1 MAGYTRQDEGNISN
15 GNIIDATD
23 LNAEFD
29 KLQTAFASS
38 GGHTHDGSSDG
49 GARIEEVGPNG
60 EVTVGASAVT
70 PKVSTDVDVGTAS
83 LKFNNANFKGTVS
96 APTFT
101 ATTGATIPS
110 LTVGSSTAVNSVD
123 EDLASVSTNHDTL
136 ASAKAIKTYV
146 DSQVT
151 AQDLDITD
159 GTTTGSIDLDSQSLT
174 FTGSTGIN
182 ATVSNQTV
190 TISTD
195 DSAIAHDSLS
205 GFVSAEHVDHSAVS
219 ITAGNG
225 LTGGGTIES
234 TRTLTVDPHTG
245 IAVTTDGVAL
255 SHLGLESLTATNA
268 DRIAF
273 WDYDADAETGTF
285 QWLEL
290 GTNLAIDGTTLNA
303 TDTNTTYSTAT
314 TSTLGLV
321 KLGNDTEQT
330 VAANSVTD
338 TVSRSY
344 AVQLNSSDQMVV
356 NVPWV
361 DTNTDTT
368 YSTATTSALGLV
380 KLGDDTDQTV
390 AANSVTSTASRT
402 YAVQL
407 NSNDQMV
414 VNVPWTDANDN
425 TTYTAGTGLTLDG
438 TTFNANVDAT
448 TQTVASE
455 TVSATASRTYAVQT
469 DSSDNLVVNVPWTS
483 PSTLSSTGAVLIT
496 PTTSEAGSINSPEV
510 IIKSAATPSND
521 TRAPDLV
528 LYNTDTVLGTPS
540 TLGEF
545 QFRGDNASSN
555 TTTFASIV
563 GTAMWTTD
571 ADEDGKL
578 SIFIKSDGSN
588 FNVFEAFS
596 QNGNASTTV
605 ASPGSLYFESG
616 SSSPTYYFMPQYATD
631 NNTNVDVIIRN
642 RDTVP
647 VDGQVLG
654 TLRFQGEDSA
664 SSVIDYVSLEASIV
678 DETAATQD
686 GKFKINL
693 YNGGSERTVFEGNYL
708 GHTIVSAGN
717 DIYLKPTSDDVYLQG
732 ANGTSAQVRF
742 GLSGSSTQTLEASGV
757 LTLRAGGSLNSTFN
771 GQDLSVEGA
780 LSKGSG
786 SFKIDHPL
794 PAKTETHHLVHSFIE
809 GPQADLIYRGRAE
822 LVDGT
827 ATVNIDTAAGMTEGT
842 FVVLCGDVQCFTSN
856 ESGWTAVK
864 GSVSGN
870 TLTITAQDNTCT
882 DTISWMVVGERKDQ
896 HMIDT
901 DWTDGEGHVIVEPA
915 KQ

>member
-1 MAGYTRQDEGNISN
+1 MAGYTRQDGGNISN

-38 GGHTHDGSSDG
+38 GGHTHDGTSDG
-49 GARIEEVGPNG
+49 GARIEVVGPNG
-60 EVTVGASAVT
+60 EVTVSASSVT

-101 ATTGATIPS
+101 ATSGATIPS
-110 LTVGSSTAVNSVD
+110 LTVGSSTAVTSVD
-123 EDLASVSTNHDTL
+123 ADLSSVSANHDTL

-174 FTGSTGIN
+174 FTGSTGIT
-182 ATVSNQTV
+182 ATVSGQTV

-205 GFVSAEHVDHSAVS
+205 GFVSNEHIDHSSVS

-225 LTGGGTIES
+225 LTGGGTIAT

-245 IAVTTDGVAL
+245 IAVTADGVAL
-255 SHLGLESLTATNA
+255 SHLGLESLADPDA
-268 DRIAF
+268 DRVAF
-273 WDYDADAETGTF
+273 WDDSEGAF
-285 QWLEL
+285 KWLEM
-290 GTNLAIDGTTLNA
+290 GSNLAISGTTLNA
-303 TDTNTTYSTAT
+303 TDT
-314 TSTLGLV
+314 
-321 KLGNDTEQT
+321 
-330 VAANSVTD
+330 
-338 TVSRSY
+338 
-344 AVQLNSSDQMVV
+344 
-356 NVPWV
+356 
-361 DTNTDTT
+361 DTT
-368 YSTATTSALGLV
+368 YSAGTGLTLSGTTFNANVDATT
-380 KLGDDTDQTV
+380 QTT
-390 AANSVTSTASRT
+390 AAETVTSTASRT
-402 YAVQL
+402 YAVQVDSSDNL
-407 NSNDQMV
+407 V
-414 VNVPWTDANDN
+414 VNVPWVDTDTDTD

-455 TVSATASRTYAVQT
+455 TVSATASRTYAVQV
-469 DSSDNLVVNVPWTS
+469 DSSDNLVVNVPWSTS
-483 PSTLSSTGAVLIT
+483 ASSPASYTIDAVDNINLASSTGETVFLGPDSDT
-496 PTTSEAGSINSPEV
+496 PVDIEIRRSDQSPTNGD
-510 IIKSAATPSND
+510 IIGKIRFTA
-521 TRAPDLV
+521 
-528 LYNTDTVLGTPS
+528 
-540 TLGEF
+540 E
-545 QFRGDNASSN
+545 DNA
-555 TTTFASIV
+555 
-563 GTAMWTTD
+563 
-571 ADEDGKL
+571 
-578 SIFIKSDGSN
+578 
-588 FNVFEAFS
+588 
-596 QNGNASTTV
+596 
-605 ASPGSLYFESG
+605 
-616 SSSPTYYFMPQYATD
+616 
-631 NNTNVDVIIRN
+631 
-642 RDTVP
+642 
-647 VDGQVLG
+647 
-654 TLRFQGEDSA
+654 DSFT
-664 SSVIDYVSLEASIV
+664 DYVTLEASIGNIGPGV
-678 DETAATQD
+678 DSV
-686 GKFKINL
+686 FKINT
-693 YNGGSERTVFEGNYL
+693 YTNGYADSVFEVTDS
-708 GHTIVSAGN
+708 GHTLVKAPN
-717 DIYLKPTSDDVYLQG
+717 DVYIRPLSNDVYFQAYNPSPITPDTGRQVQVSLQEFYQGIYASDSLIIKSGINSNG
-732 ANGTSAQVRF
+732 AAYEYMRLESGDKFIFETATGTAELKNSSATQA
-742 GLSGSSTQTLEASGV
+742 LLDWNTTNTLKIYTGSST
-757 LTLRAGGSLNSTFN
+757 LNSTFS
-771 GQDLSVEGA
+771 GTGLTVVGA

-870 TLTITAQDNTCT
+870 TLTITAQDNTCA

-901 DWTDGEGHVIVEPA
+901 DWTDDEGHVIVEPV

>member
-1 MAGYTRQDEGNISN
+1 MAGYTRQDGGNISN

-38 GGHTHDGSSDG
+38 GGHTHDGTSDG
-49 GARIEEVGPNG
+49 GARIEVVGPNG
-60 EVTVGASAVT
+60 EVTVSASSVT

-101 ATTGATIPS
+101 ATSGATIPS
-110 LTVGSSTAVNSVD
+110 LTVGSSTAVTSVD
-123 EDLASVSTNHDTL
+123 ADLSSVSANHDTL

-174 FTGSTGIN
+174 FTGSTGIT
-182 ATVSNQTV
+182 ATVSGQTV

-205 GFVSAEHVDHSAVS
+205 GFVSNEHIDHSSVS

-225 LTGGGTIES
+225 LTGGGTIAA

-245 IAVTTDGVAL
+245 IAVTEDGVAL
-255 SHLGLESLTATNA
+255 SHLGLESLADPDA
-268 DRIAF
+268 DRVAF
-273 WDYDADAETGTF
+273 WDDSEGAF
-285 QWLEL
+285 KWLEM
-290 GTNLAIDGTTLNA
+290 GSNLAISGTTLNA
-303 TDTNTTYSTAT
+303 TDT
-314 TSTLGLV
+314 
-321 KLGNDTEQT
+321 
-330 VAANSVTD
+330 
-338 TVSRSY
+338 
-344 AVQLNSSDQMVV
+344 
-356 NVPWV
+356 
-361 DTNTDTT
+361 DTT
-368 YSTATTSALGLV
+368 YSAGTGLTLSGTTFNANVDATT
-380 KLGDDTDQTV
+380 QTT
-390 AANSVTSTASRT
+390 AAETVTSTASRT
-402 YAVQL
+402 YAVQVDSSDNL
-407 NSNDQMV
+407 V
-414 VNVPWTDANDN
+414 VNVPWVDTDTDTD

-455 TVSATASRTYAVQT
+455 TVSSTASRTYAVQV
-469 DSSDNLVVNVPWTS
+469 DSSDNLVVNVPWSTS
-483 PSTLSSTGAVLIT
+483 ATSSASYTIDAVDNINLASSTGETVFLGPDSDT
-496 PTTSEAGSINSPEV
+496 PVDIEIRRSDQSPTNGD
-510 IIKSAATPSND
+510 IIGKIRFTA
-521 TRAPDLV
+521 
-528 LYNTDTVLGTPS
+528 
-540 TLGEF
+540 E
-545 QFRGDNASSN
+545 DNA
-555 TTTFASIV
+555 
-563 GTAMWTTD
+563 
-571 ADEDGKL
+571 
-578 SIFIKSDGSN
+578 
-588 FNVFEAFS
+588 
-596 QNGNASTTV
+596 
-605 ASPGSLYFESG
+605 
-616 SSSPTYYFMPQYATD
+616 
-631 NNTNVDVIIRN
+631 
-642 RDTVP
+642 
-647 VDGQVLG
+647 
-654 TLRFQGEDSA
+654 DSFT
-664 SSVIDYVSLEASIV
+664 DYVTLEASIGNIGPGV
-678 DETAATQD
+678 DSV
-686 GKFKINL
+686 FKINT
-693 YNGGSERTVFEGNYL
+693 YTNGYADSVFEVTDS
-708 GHTIVSAGN
+708 GHTLVKAPN
-717 DIYLKPTSDDVYLQG
+717 DVYIRPLSNDVYFQAYNPSPITPDTGRQVQVSLQEFYQGIYASDSLIIKSGINSNG
-732 ANGTSAQVRF
+732 AAYEYMRLESGDKFIFETATGTAELKNSSATQA
-742 GLSGSSTQTLEASGV
+742 LLDWNTTNTLKIYTGSST
-757 LTLRAGGSLNSTFN
+757 LNSTFS
-771 GQDLSVEGA
+771 GTGLTVVGA

-822 LVDGT
+822 LVGGT

-901 DWTDGEGHVIVEPA
+901 DWTDDEGHVIVEPA

>member
-1 MAGYTRQDEGNISN
+1 MAGYTRQDGGNISN

-38 GGHTHDGSSDG
+38 GGHTHDGTSDG
-49 GARIEEVGPNG
+49 GARIEVVGPNG

-110 LTVGSSTAVNSVD
+110 LTVGSSTAVTSVD
-123 EDLASVSTNHDTL
+123 ADLSSVSTNHDTL
-136 ASAKAIKTYV
+136 ASAKAIKTYI

-174 FTGSTGIN
+174 FTGSTGIT

-205 GFVSAEHVDHSAVS
+205 GFVAAEHVDHSGVS

-255 SHLGLESLTATNA
+255 SHLGLEDLADPEA
-268 DRIAF
+268 DRVAF
-273 WDYDADAETGTF
+273 WDDSAGAF
-285 QWLEL
+285 KWLEM
-290 GTNLAIDGTTLNA
+290 GSNLAITGTTLNA
-303 TDTNTTYSTAT
+303 TDT
-314 TSTLGLV
+314 
-321 KLGNDTEQT
+321 
-330 VAANSVTD
+330 
-338 TVSRSY
+338 
-344 AVQLNSSDQMVV
+344 
-356 NVPWV
+356 
-361 DTNTDTT
+361 DTT
-368 YSTATTSALGLV
+368 YSAGTGLTLSGTTFNANVNATEQTTAAET
-380 KLGDDTDQTV
+380 
-390 AANSVTSTASRT
+390 VTSTASRT
-402 YAVQL
+402 YAVQVDASDNL
-407 NSNDQMV
+407 V
-414 VNVPWTDANDN
+414 VNVPWVDTDTDTD

-455 TVSATASRTYAVQT
+455 TVSATASRTYAVQV
-469 DSSDNLVVNVPWTS
+469 DSSDNLVVNVPWSTSATS
-483 PSTLSSTGAVLIT
+483 PASYTIDAVDDIYLSAAGGNMFF
-496 PTTSEAGSINSPEV
+496 EAGTGTV
-510 IIKSAATPSND
+510 DPSYVF
-521 TRAPDLV
+521 R
-528 LYNTDTVLGTPS
+528 S
-540 TLGEF
+540 TE
-545 QFRGDNASSN
+545 
-555 TTTFASIV
+555 
-563 GTAMWTTD
+563 
-571 ADEDGKL
+571 
-578 SIFIKSDGSN
+578 
-588 FNVFEAFS
+588 
-596 QNGNASTTV
+596 
-605 ASPGSLYFESG
+605 
-616 SSSPTYYFMPQYATD
+616 ATD
-631 NNTNVDVIIRN
+631 NNTPVDIEIRN

-647 VDGQVLG
+647 ADGQVLG
-654 TLRFQGEDSA
+654 KIRFTGEDSA
-664 SSVIDYVSLEASIV
+664 SSIIDYVTLEASIV

-693 YNGGSERTVFEGNYL
+693 YNSGFEETVFEGNSS
-708 GHTIVSAGN
+708 GHTIVSAAN
-717 DIYLKPTSDDVYLQG
+717 DVYIRPRSNDVFFQAYNPSPITPDPGRQVQISLQEFYQGIYASDTLVIKSGINSNGAAYEYLKLESGDKFIFET
-732 ANGTSAQVRF
+732 ATGTAELKNSSATQA
-742 GLSGSSTQTLEASGV
+742 LLDWNTTDTLKIYTGSST
-757 LTLRAGGSLNSTFN
+757 LNSTFS
-771 GQDLSVEGA
+771 GTGLTVVGA

-794 PAKTETHHLVHSFIE
+794 PTKTETHHLVHSFIE

-827 ATVNIDTAAGMTEGT
+827 ATVNIDTAAGMTDGT

-901 DWTDGEGHVIVEPA
+901 DWTDDEGHVIVEPE

>member
-1 MAGYTRQDEGNISN
+1 MAGYTRQDGGNISN

-38 GGHTHDGSSDG
+38 GGHTHDGTSDG
-49 GARIEEVGPNG
+49 GARIEVVGPNG
-60 EVTVGASAVT
+60 EVTVSASSVT

-101 ATTGATIPS
+101 ATSGATIPS
-110 LTVGSSTAVNSVD
+110 LTVGSSTAVTSVD
-123 EDLASVSTNHDTL
+123 ADLSSVSANHDTL

-174 FTGSTGIN
+174 FTGSTGIT
-182 ATVSNQTV
+182 ASVSGQTV

-205 GFVSAEHVDHSAVS
+205 GFVANEHVDHSGVS

-225 LTGGGTIES
+225 LTGGGTIAA

-245 IAVTTDGVAL
+245 IAVTADGVAL
-255 SHLGLESLTATNA
+255 SHLGLESLADPDA
-268 DRIAF
+268 DRVAF
-273 WDYDADAETGTF
+273 WDDSEGAF
-285 QWLEL
+285 KWLEM
-290 GTNLAIDGTTLNA
+290 GSNLAISGTTLNA
-303 TDTNTTYSTAT
+303 TDT
-314 TSTLGLV
+314 
-321 KLGNDTEQT
+321 
-330 VAANSVTD
+330 
-338 TVSRSY
+338 
-344 AVQLNSSDQMVV
+344 
-356 NVPWV
+356 
-361 DTNTDTT
+361 DTT
-368 YSTATTSALGLV
+368 YSAGTGLTLSGTTFNANVDAATQTTAAET
-380 KLGDDTDQTV
+380 
-390 AANSVTSTASRT
+390 VTSTASRT
-402 YAVQL
+402 YAVQVDSSDNL
-407 NSNDQMV
+407 V
-414 VNVPWTDANDN
+414 VNVPWVDTDTDTD

-455 TVSATASRTYAVQT
+455 TVSATASRTYAVQV

-483 PSTLSSTGAVLIT
+483 PSTLTSTGAVLIT

-528 LYNTDTVLGTPS
+528 LYNTDTVLGAPT

-563 GTAMWTTD
+563 GGATWTTD
-571 ADEDGKL
+571 ADEDGELYIK
-578 SIFIKSDGSN
+578 IKSDGSD
-588 FNVFEAFS
+588 FNVFEALS
-596 QNGNASTTV
+596 QNGSASTTV
-605 ASPGSLYFESG
+605 ASPGSLFFESG
-616 SSSPTYYFMPQYATD
+616 SSSPTYYFMSQSATN

-693 YNGGSERTVFEGNYL
+693 YNGGIERTVFEGNSS

-732 ANGTSAQVRF
+732 LNGASAQVRF

-771 GQDLSVEGA
+771 GQNLTVEGA

-794 PAKTETHHLVHSFIE
+794 PAKTDTHHLVHSFIE

-870 TLTITAQDNTCT
+870 TLTITAQDNTCA

-901 DWTDGEGHVIVEPA
+901 NWTDDEGHVIVEPA

>member
-1 MAGYTRQDEGNISN
+1 MAGYTRQDGGNISN

-38 GGHTHDGSSDG
+38 GGHTHDGTSDG
-49 GARIEEVGPNG
+49 GARIEVVGPNG

-101 ATTGATIPS
+101 ATSGATIPS
-110 LTVGSSTAVNSVD
+110 LTVGSSTAVTSVD
-123 EDLASVSTNHDTL
+123 ADLSSVSTNHDTL
-136 ASAKAIKTYV
+136 ASAKAIKTYI

-174 FTGSTGIN
+174 FTGSTGIT
-182 ATVSNQTV
+182 ASVSNQTV

-205 GFVSAEHVDHSAVS
+205 GFVANEHVDHSGVS

-255 SHLGLESLTATNA
+255 SHLGLEDLADPEA
-268 DRIAF
+268 DRVAF
-273 WDYDADAETGTF
+273 WDDSAGAF
-285 QWLEL
+285 KWLEM
-290 GTNLAIDGTTLNA
+290 GSNLAITGTTLNA
-303 TDTNTTYSTAT
+303 TDTNTTYSAGTGLTLSGTTFNANVDATAQT
-314 TSTLGLV
+314 T
-321 KLGNDTEQT
+321 
-330 VAANSVTD
+330 AAET
-338 TVSRSY
+338 
-344 AVQLNSSDQMVV
+344 
-356 NVPWV
+356 
-361 DTNTDTT
+361 
-368 YSTATTSALGLV
+368 
-380 KLGDDTDQTV
+380 
-390 AANSVTSTASRT
+390 VTSTASRT
-402 YAVQL
+402 YAVQVDGSDNL
-407 NSNDQMV
+407 V
-414 VNVPWTDANDN
+414 VNVPWVDTDTD
-425 TTYTAGTGLTLDG
+425 TTYTAGTGLTLNG

-448 TQTVASE
+448 TQTVAAE

-483 PSTLSSTGAVLIT
+483 PSTLTSTGAVLIT

-528 LYNTDTVLGTPS
+528 LYNTDTVLGAPA

-563 GTAMWTTD
+563 GGATWTTD
-571 ADEDGKL
+571 ADEDGELYIK
-578 SIFIKSDGSN
+578 IKSDGSD
-588 FNVFEAFS
+588 FNVFEALS
-596 QNGNASTTV
+596 QNGSASTTV
-605 ASPGSLYFESG
+605 ASPGSLFFESG
-616 SSSPTYYFMPQYATD
+616 SSSPTYYFMSQSATD
-631 NNTNVDVIIRN
+631 SNTNVDVIIRN

-664 SSVIDYVSLEASIV
+664 SSVIDYVSLEASIR
-678 DETAATQD
+678 DETSATQD
-686 GKFKINL
+686 GTFKINL
-693 YNGGSERTVFEGNYL
+693 YNGGFERTVFEGNYL

-732 ANGTSAQVRF
+732 LNGASAQVRF

-771 GQDLSVEGA
+771 GQNLTVEGA

-870 TLTITAQDNTCT
+870 TLTITAQDNTCA

-901 DWTDGEGHVIVEPA
+901 DWTDDEGHVIVEPA